1 MVTYLHALDG
11 RIRIRLPRLRDNRRT
26 AARLRQTLR
35 GVEGVTTATANP
47 RTGSV
52 LVEYDSDRC
61 SAGAIFDVLDVEP
74 PARPEEGPL
83 LKPASSDRATEVR
96 DAVAETLLQFAAER
110 LLRAVIA

>member
-1 MVTYLHALDG
+1 M
-11 RIRIRLPRLRDNRRT
+11 
-26 AARLRQTLR
+26 LR

-47 RTGSV
+47 LTGSV

-61 SAGAIFDVLDVEP
+61 SADAIFDVLDVEP
-74 PARPEEGPL
+74 PAREEGPL
-83 LKPASSDRATEVR
+83 LKPASSGRATEVR